1 LTLGVAEHTRIY
13 QKQNNVMGLLSL
25 RRLP

>member
-1 LTLGVAEHTRIY
+1 LTLGVDERTGVY
-13 QKQNNVMGLLSL
+13 QKQNNVMGLRSL